1 MASSH
6 ATQAYRPDIDGLRAV
21 SVALVVVFHID
32 RGLIPGGYIGVDVF
46 FVISGYLITNIIG
59 GSLASGRFSILEFYE
74 RRARRILPAL
84 LTVLAVTAAFAYIL
98 QMPSALRSFGRSLAW
113 TPLFASN
120 FIFAKASG
128 YFDPSS
134 LTQPLLHTWSLAIEE
149 QFYVFY
155 PWILVLLLPRR
166 PNRIVILSGI
176 VAASL
181 LASVVSGA
189 LQIEAAYYLLPTRF
203 WELGIGGLLAL
214 SRLHLPAVWRNV
226 LGPLGL
232 TLIVASALLLN
243 EAVAFPGWLALL
255 PTAGACAVIAGSGS
269 FANAALGSRVPM
281 VLGKLSYP
289 AYLWHWPV
297 IVFFQLVTLREPNW
311 VDGLGIILVTVVLS
325 WLTVV
330 GIENPIRQRRW
341 LATRRQVFG
350 AMATA
355 SMCLVAV
362 GIVFFVSRGA
372 PWRFSASDLATLGVQ
387 RTPPLI
393 ETLCDTNRDDPNP
406 DGCDIGA
413 TVGPIAFAVLGD
425 SHAGVLAGALHVV
438 AQRNG
443 LKGRHFASNGC
454 PPLDGVDR
462 PRLGRRCAERL
473 AHALK
478 VIEDLNTPVVVLAAR
493 WAYHMTPS
501 RSDLA
506 DHFRVIVDGH
516 VVPDDAMLATTTA
529 ALRRTLD
536 ILAGRKI
543 LIMSPVPEPGFDVP
557 DALVRARRLGL
568 PEARGL
574 PKLVYE
580 HRTRDVML
588 VLNGLARSNSNVSLI
603 DTSKTLCDADWCSV
617 ARNGRPLY
625 SDNNHLSASGVGLF
639 EAELA
644 AQLRRLSV
652 AE

>member
-32 RGLIPGGYIGVDVF
+32 RGLIPGGYVGVDVF
-46 FVISGYLITNIIG
+46 FVISGYLITNII
-59 GSLASGRFSILEFYE
+59 SASMASGDFSIVEFYE

-84 LTVLAVTAAFAYIL
+84 LTVLAATAAVAYIL
-98 QMPSALRSFGRSLAW
+98 QMPSALRSFGRSLIW

-155 PWILVLLLPRR
+155 PWILVLLLPRKSSR
-166 PNRIVILSGI
+166 PLILVAI

-181 LASVVSGA
+181 SASVVSGA
-189 LQIEAAYYLLPTRF
+189 LRIDAAYYLLPTRF

-214 SRLHLPAVWRNV
+214 PHPHLPAAWRNV

-232 TLIVASALLLN
+232 TLIVASALLLD
-243 EAVAFPGWLALL
+243 EAVSFPGWLALL
-255 PTAGACAVIAGSGS
+255 PTLGACAAITGSGS
-269 FANAALGSRVPM
+269 LSNQLLGSRIPV

-297 IVFFQLVTLREPNW
+297 IVFFQLVALREPNW
-311 VDGLGIILVTVVLS
+311 VDGLAIILVTVALS
-325 WLTVV
+325 WLTVAC
-330 GIENPIRQRRW
+330 IEAPIRQRRW
-341 LATRRQVFG
+341 LATRRTLFAAV
-350 AMATA
+350 ATA
-355 SMCLVAV
+355 SAALVV
-362 GIVFFVSRGA
+362 LGIVLFTSRGA
-372 PWRFSASDLATLGVQ
+372 PWRFSTAETAILAVQ
-387 RTPPLI
+387 KTPPLI

-413 TVGPIAFAVLGD
+413 SGGPITFAVLGD

-438 AQRNG
+438 GQRNG
-443 LKGRHFASNGC
+443 LRGRHFASNGC

-462 PRLGRRCAERL
+462 PRLGKQCAERL

-478 VIEDLNTPVVVLAAR
+478 VIDDLKIPVAVLAAR

-506 DHFRVIVDGH
+506 DHFRVLVDGH

-529 ALRRTLD
+529 ALRRTVD
-536 ILAGRKI
+536 RLAGRKI
-543 LIMSPVPEPGFDVP
+543 LILSPVPEPGFDVP
-557 DALVRARRLGL
+557 DAMVRGGRLGL
-568 PEARGL
+568 PEVRGL
-574 PKLVYE
+574 PKPVYE
-580 HRTRDVML
+580 RRTRDVML
-588 VLNGLARSNSNVSLI
+588 VLDGLVRSNKNVSMF
-603 DTSKTLCDADWCSV
+603 DMSKTLCDTEWCSV
-617 ARNGRPLY
+617 SRDGRPLY
-625 SDNNHLSASGVGLF
+625 SDNNHLSADGIGLF
-639 EAELA
+639 EPELA
-644 AQLRRLSV
+644 ARLRRLL